1 MNTTTVP
8 AGATETRPP
17 RDYPREA
24 AMVPV
29 DRLLFNRHN
38 IRRDLGDLSALTASI
53 RAEGVLQ
60 SLVAHKKFLR
70 RAGQPDLELIA
81 GHRRLAAA
89 EHAGLARVP
98 VLIVPEL
105 ADDDVLFAMLGED
118 QKEPVPVDDRAQ
130 AITSLHEGH
139 GHSYPA
145 IAERLGISMAALH
158 DILQGREPRKTGRR
172 RRASPSS
179 AGRSGPPRIKPTR
192 VHELCHEWE
201 TGRIDGASVVSEL
214 RAVLGGWTPVAP
226 RDRKPGQGTAA
237 TDPHHDE
244 STQAE

>member
-1 MNTTTVP
+1 
-8 AGATETRPP
+8 
-17 RDYPREA
+17 
-24 AMVPV
+24 MVPV
-29 DRLLFNRHN
+29 DRLQFNRHN

-118 QKEPVPVDDRAQ
+118 QKEPVPVDDRAR

-145 IAERLGISMAALH
+145 IAERLGISLAALQNV
-158 DILQGREPRKTGRR
+158 LQGREPHAMSRR
-172 RRASPSS
+172 RRTSPR
-179 AGRSGPPRIKPTR
+179 APGRRSGPPRIRPTR
-192 VHELCHEWE
+192 VHELCHQWE
-201 TGRIDGASVVSEL
+201 TGRIDGASVVTEL
-214 RAVLGGWTPVAP
+214 RAALGGWTPAP
-226 RDRKPGQGTAA
+226 SRDHGPDEN
-237 TDPHHDE
+237 TDDGEPHHDE
-244 STQAE
+244 SAQTR